1 MPHPINRRQ
10 KPAWRPAQ
18 KPLPPRPRPQAP
30 RKKIQPAG
38 EKGPPA
44 KRG

>member
-10 KPAWRPAQ
+10 KPAW
-18 KPLPPRPRPQAP
+18 KPSPRPVPSRPRLREP

-38 EKGPPA
+38 DKGPPA